1 MRPAVAP
8 SEGGSGVEAVAN
20 QKKEIEMQ
28 PKSKPDK
35 NVNVVIVWTK
45 LNSCFYVNGGVESL
59 FNHTVYLLIKICSF
73 IDY

>member
-1 MRPAVAP
+1 MAP

-35 NVNVVIVWTK
+35 NVNVAIVWTK

-59 FNHTVYLLIKICSF
+59 FIQCIYL
-73 IDY
+73 